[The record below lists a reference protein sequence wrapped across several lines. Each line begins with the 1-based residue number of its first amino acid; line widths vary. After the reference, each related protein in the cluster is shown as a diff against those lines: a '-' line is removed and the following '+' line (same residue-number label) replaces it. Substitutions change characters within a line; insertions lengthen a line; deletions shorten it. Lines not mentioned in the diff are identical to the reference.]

1 MDKLKRTLSGDD
13 TDEEHGIVTQA
24 LLSPSE
30 RSGDLMSPSSL
41 KSMISDA
48 STLSWST
55 RIKGFAICFLLGIG
69 FSVLGSALL
78 FIAKKGLVLFAVFY
92 TLGNVLSLSS
102 TCFLMGPMN
111 QLKKMFAKTR
121 IIATIVVLL
130 MFILTL
136 VAAFALK
143 KPGLALLCVILQ
155 SLALTWYSLSY
166 IPYARDA
173 VKKCFASCIE

>member
-13 TDEEHGIVTQA
+13 TDEEHGIVTQ
-24 LLSPSE
+24 
-30 RSGDLMSPSSL
+30 DLMSPSSL

-92 TLGNVLSLSS
+92 TLGNILSLSS